1 MKLYILLNIDNSIKK
16 LTIHSK
22 SFEVTLSHFY
32 KETIVQRL
40 RAGLPYVI
48 YTLICSWPLY
58 LLNLVLTSKKHM
70 HFQQLMATRW
80 MSFML
85 LMIISF
91 PAISRVPSSYKES
104 YFRNFT
110 KLRYSFPPILSLSKQ
125 ITHWNLIF
133 VDKNKIA
140 FSLLGETL
148 FYFSESS

>member
-1 MKLYILLNIDNSIKK
+1 MKLYILLNSIKK

-40 RAGLPYVI
+40 LAGLPYVI

-80 MSFML
+80 MYLLSLGGILGYRAVQDIIAIDYLLFEYSISSAMFML

-110 KLRYSFPPILSLSKQ
+110 KLRYSFPSHS
-125 ITHWNLIF
+125 
-133 VDKNKIA
+133 
-140 FSLLGETL
+140 
-148 FYFSESS
+148 

>member
-32 KETIVQRL
+32 KQTIVQRL
-40 RAGLPYVI
+40 LAGLPYVI
-48 YTLICSWPLY
+48 YTLILQLTSLLAELGLDIQEAHAFSTIDGYSLDVFVVTGWHLGVQSCSLLHDIVAIDY
-58 LLNLVLTSKKHM
+58 LLFKYSISSAM
-70 HFQQLMATRW
+70 
-80 MSFML
+80 FML

-110 KLRYSFPPILSLSKQ
+110 KLRYSFPSHS
-125 ITHWNLIF
+125 
-133 VDKNKIA
+133 
-140 FSLLGETL
+140 
-148 FYFSESS
+148 

>member
-1 MKLYILLNIDNSIKK
+1 LQLTSSLAELGLDIQEAHAFSTIDGYSLDVFVVTGWHLGVQSCSLLHDIVAID
-16 LTIHSK
+16 
-22 SFEVTLSHFY
+22 
-32 KETIVQRL
+32 
-40 RAGLPYVI
+40 
-48 YTLICSWPLY
+48 Y
-58 LLNLVLTSKKHM
+58 LLFKYSISSAM
-70 HFQQLMATRW
+70 
-80 MSFML
+80 FML